1 MIIIVMGVSGS
12 GKSTVGAGLAAH
24 LGIPFFEGDAFHP
37 ESNVDKMSNG
47 IPLTDE
53 DRRPWVAAIADALNT
68 GAAPALSALPSSA
81 SAVLACSA
89 LTRFVRKELCARVHQ
104 PCLFVHLRG
113 DKALIRARLEQRP
126 AHFMKPGMLDSQFAA
141 LETPEDCM
149 SIPVDRSA
157 PEIIDEIERRL
168 AALL

>member
-12 GKSTVGAGLAAH
+12 GKSTVGAGLAKR

-47 IPLTDE
+47 IPLTDA
-53 DRRPWVAAIADALNT
+53 DRRPWVAAMADAVNA
-68 GAAPALSALPSSA
+68 GAAPASSTLPASAG
-81 SAVLACSA
+81 AVLACSA
-89 LTRFVRKELCARVHQ
+89 LTRFVRAELCRRIQQ
-104 PCLFVHLRG
+104 PCVFVHLCG

-149 SIPVDRSA
+149 SIAVDRSA
-157 PEIIDEIERRL
+157 PEIIDEIQRRL
-168 AALL
+168 AA

>member
-12 GKSTVGAGLAAH
+12 GKSTVGAGLAAR

-37 ESNVDKMSNG
+37 EANVNKMSNG
-47 IPLTDE
+47 IPLTDA
-53 DRRPWVAAIADALNT
+53 DRWPWVAAMADAVNA
-68 GAAPALSALPSSA
+68 GALPSSA
-81 SAVLACSA
+81 GAVLACSA
-89 LTRFVRKELCARVHQ
+89 LTRFVRTELCARIQQ
-104 PCLFVHLRG
+104 PCVFVHLCG
-113 DKALIRARLEQRP
+113 DKTLIRARLEQRP

-141 LETPEDCM
+141 LEAPADCM

-168 AALL
+168 GALL